1 MSLLILENIVKEYG
15 NQLVLDGVS
24 LRVERGE
31 RLALV
36 GPNGAGKTTLLKIAM
51 GLEDC
56 DRGKVI
62 IARNIK
68 IGHIS
73 QDLQEVKSP
82 EAGEHTA
89 LHYEKVYK
97 MERQLRVLEEEI
109 SRGAGKLAPEAQKR
123 LMDQYARLLV
133 KFEAMDG
140 YTVETKIK
148 KILLGLGL
156 RQESLD
162 TPVSKL
168 SGGEK
173 MRVSVARVLLEEPDL
188 LILDEPTNHLDI
200 YATEWF
206 ERFLKKFKGGIL
218 FVSHD
223 RYFLDRVATRVAEL
237 EQGSIYVKSGNY
249 SRFVAHKQQMREY
262 VLSEEKRLRWSI
274 RNASEV
280 VQGLKSRRNK
290 KAADSR
296 QKQVDKLNEELK
308 GTLSEI
314 KKYQHLYRDTGPR
327 IKFKKEGHISRNI
340 AWAENLRK
348 SFGDLIL
355 FEGAAFQIYGGERV
369 GIIGPNGCGKTTLIN
384 MLLGHDQ
391 DFTGELKL
399 GSWVNYSYMGQ
410 EVLFENDSLT
420 VLQLIMSKKQM
431 QEGEAREY
439 LARFEFYGDEINK
452 TIQVLSG
459 GERVRLYL
467 ACVML
472 EDADCLILDEPT
484 NHLDMAARDAFEK
497 ALQEFRGTIIAV
509 THDRYFLS
517 SCVNKI
523 LEIENRQINTY
534 TGNYDLYRDFKFGK
548 EEEGEEEA
556 PQSKK
561 ADYEAEKARRN
572 EEAKARA
579 REQQLEKERK
589 EIEARIMSLEAKVK
603 EMEESFGEDTPREAY
618 AEYGNLLAEIEDLYS
633 RWDELVT

>member
-200 YATEWF
+200 HATEWF

-561 ADYEAEKARRN
+561 ADYAAEKARRN

-579 REQQLEKERK
+579 RKQQLEKERK
-589 EIEARIMSLEAKVK
+589 EIEARIMSLEAKAT
-603 EMEESFGEDTPREAY
+603 EMEESFGEDTPREDY
-618 AEYGNLLAEIEDLYS
+618 AVYGDLLAEIEELYS
-633 RWDELVT
+633 RWEELVT